1 MAGGDGLTPLGAD
14 RAPGGA
20 SRWVRGVAWL
30 RTHWSTLLLW
40 VALAWAAP
48 RLWPH
53 VGALLGVRAG
63 DRTRPEVAVTLLDG
77 RPLSLAALRGQ
88 VVLVNV
94 WATWC
99 APCRVE
105 MPLLEQTWQR
115 HRAAGF
121 VLLGASV
128 DRGDPATV
136 RAFLAEH
143 GISYPVAI
151 VGADVIQAL
160 GGVVGYPTSILI
172 GRDGRVQHRVM
183 GPIGPVTLEPA
194 IRRALAEAPPPD
206 AAPAGPPPATSPA
219 VRSPVAP
226 APAASRSPAVP

>member
-1 MAGGDGLTPLGAD
+1 MTSVEVGGRRRVARGL
-14 RAPGGA
+14 
-20 SRWVRGVAWL
+20 VWL
-30 RTHWSTLLLW
+30 RARWSTVLLW
-40 VALAWAAP
+40 VVLAWAAP

-63 DRTRPEVAVTLLDG
+63 DRARPEATVTLLDG
-77 RPLSLAALRGQ
+77 RSLSLADLRGQ

-128 DRGDPATV
+128 DRGDPADV
-136 RAFLAEH
+136 RAFLAER

-160 GGVVGYPTSILI
+160 GGVMGYPTSILI

-194 IRRALAEAPPPD
+194 IRRALAEAPP
-206 AAPAGPPPATSPA
+206 AEAPPVTLPA
-219 VRSPVAP
+219 VRSPAAP
-226 APAASRSPAVP
+226 APAASRSPAAR